1 MWQFPLCL
9 TLGKSGILGVS
20 RETQWQITPVT
31 FPVTQIHTR
40 WQTPQMKPFLLSTQ
54 PYNRRLGGDSVSGR
68 VQVCICVCSCRLI
81 PLSGGK
87 CWLLMSF
94 FPSFHKT
101 QSHRLNWAS
110 ASHSP
115 ASLTVPFSLSLY
127 LSLSLCLWPWKIG
140 LRKKKKREGIE
151 DFQWSPLALIC
162 LYSWIL
168 LFVYAQI
175 FKEA

>member
-9 TLGKSGILGVS
+9 TLGKSGIRLGVS

-94 FPSFHKT
+94 FFPLFIKHKAT
-101 QSHRLNWAS
+101 DLTGPLHLTPPPLSL
-110 ASHSP
+110 SHS
-115 ASLTVPFSLSLY
+115 LFLSTY
-127 LSLSLCLWPWKIG
+127 LSLCVFGHGKLDWG
-140 LRKKKKREGIE
+140 KKRREKG
-151 DFQWSPLALIC
+151 
-162 LYSWIL
+162 
-168 LFVYAQI
+168 
-175 FKEA
+175 